1 MATASVALR
10 TRYFG
15 LRTRA
20 DGDSSTQ
27 GFRILDQ
34 TLASGSA
41 PDTDGRDWKKILL
54 NYRDPDTTR
63 SIIEIVT
70 TVVPLI
76 VVWAAAWASL
86 SISYLLTLVFIIPAS
101 LLVLRLFMIQ
111 HDCGHGAF
119 FHGRLVNDWVG
130 RIIGIVTL
138 TPYDVWRRSHAVH
151 HATSGNLDLRGVGD
165 IDTLTVDEY
174 RALPRWRK
182 LAYRLYRNPIVM
194 FVIGPA
200 YLFLLQHR
208 LPIGADPGVISCP
221 ICACARNSPLP
232 ACAIVVTIAGVSETP
247 VPSMRG
253 FEAAVK

>member
-1 MATASVALR
+1 M
-10 TRYFG
+10 
-15 LRTRA
+15 
-20 DGDSSTQ
+20 
-27 GFRILDQ
+27 DQ

-208 LPIGADPGVISCP
+208 LPIGMMRAGWQPWVSALATDLGVAAFVGGMMYLVGWKAFLIIHLPIIVLDLWQPDGISAVCRGESVGTLVDGR
-221 ICACARNSPLP
+221 A
-232 ACAIVVTIAGVSETP
+232 SEP
-247 VPSMRG
+247 VRP
-253 FEAAVK
+253 